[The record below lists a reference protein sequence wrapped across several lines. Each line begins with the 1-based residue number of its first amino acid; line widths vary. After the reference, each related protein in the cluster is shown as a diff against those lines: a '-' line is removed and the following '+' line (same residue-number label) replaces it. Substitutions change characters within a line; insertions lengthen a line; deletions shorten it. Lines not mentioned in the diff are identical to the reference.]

1 MLVVISLLRKKI
13 SRILFCIKIMINFV
27 TMIQYYSYTK
37 NTINYL
43 EHYMKIFN
51 IIKKNLR
58 FYQNDKTFNLFKMYN
73 LIHYIHFIRKFDVL
87 FFVNI
92 AIYKIDYI
100 DYLKK
105 SFKRTNKRSN
115 YERQLLTYDTRL
127 LNFST
132 TIDLTIYKQNRV
144 ET

>member
-1 MLVVISLLRKKI
+1 
-13 SRILFCIKIMINFV
+13 
-27 TMIQYYSYTK
+27 
-37 NTINYL
+37 
-43 EHYMKIFN
+43 
-51 IIKKNLR
+51 
-58 FYQNDKTFNLFKMYN
+58 MYN
-73 LIHYIHFIRKFDVL
+73 LIHYIYFIRKFDIL

-92 AIYKIDYI
+92 AIYEIDYI

-127 LNFST
+127 LKFST